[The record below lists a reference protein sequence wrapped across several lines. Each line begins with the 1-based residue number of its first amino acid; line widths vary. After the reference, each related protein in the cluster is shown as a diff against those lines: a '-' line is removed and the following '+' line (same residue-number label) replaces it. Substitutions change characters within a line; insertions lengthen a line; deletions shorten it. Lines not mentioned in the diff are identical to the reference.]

1 MHVLRRAWVAYESAG
16 SAWRSA
22 GSCQDI
28 GPGYS
33 LDRAISIGWMETSS
47 KCPVSHGPR
56 IGTFAEYIAIDQ
68 DDVACKPASLTLHE
82 AAAAPLV
89 SLAAWQA
96 LVDRAHVRPGQKV
109 PVHAGSGGLGSTVIQ
124 RWPA

>member
-1 MHVLRRAWVAYESAG
+1 LAVGGIVPGHRPRIFPG
-16 SAWRSA
+16 SR
-22 GSCQDI
+22 DLHR
-28 GPGYS
+28 
-33 LDRAISIGWMETSS
+33 LDGNEQQ
-47 KCPVSHGPR
+47 CPVSHGPR
-56 IGTFAEYIAIDQ
+56 IGTLAEYIAIGQ
-68 DDVACKPASLTLHE
+68 DDVVPKPASLTLHE